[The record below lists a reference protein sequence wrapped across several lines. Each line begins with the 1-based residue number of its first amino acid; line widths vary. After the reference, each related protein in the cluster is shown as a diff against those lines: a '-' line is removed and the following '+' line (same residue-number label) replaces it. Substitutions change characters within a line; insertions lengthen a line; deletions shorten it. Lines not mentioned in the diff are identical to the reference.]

1 MIYINLA
8 DKLLSKAY
16 LFRRIVT
23 LSIEEFQLL
32 AEKLESEWDRREF
45 ERLVSRPDRKKAVG
59 QGRHYEL
66 GNFSNLLL
74 ATLIYLRSNMGYEFL
89 GFLFDVD
96 QSTIK
101 RVVKRVMPL
110 LQDRFIPKTALTK
123 GIRRTNDLDEI
134 LEQYPELEEVIFD
147 GAEMATRRP
156 KKRQKQSYSG
166 KKKRHTKKIQVARD
180 AKQKLIIGVSKPK
193 KGKIHDKKQLEQTNW
208 DKKLPDK
215 VKRRGDSGYQGM
227 DKDKDGNKR
236 DNWVIPHKNTKL
248 HKLDKKQKRENR
260 KNSKERIFVEHSI
273 RGIKIFRRVGGV
285 ISIKLDDWLYN
296 VILASA
302 NLANY
307 KILVRQ
313 GLS

>member
-101 RVVKRVMPL
+101 RVVKRVKKNGYRINFL
-110 LQDRFIPKTALTK
+110 LSRYAWT
-123 GIRRTNDLDEI
+123 
-134 LEQYPELEEVIFD
+134 
-147 GAEMATRRP
+147 
-156 KKRQKQSYSG
+156 
-166 KKKRHTKKIQVARD
+166 
-180 AKQKLIIGVSKPK
+180 
-193 KGKIHDKKQLEQTNW
+193 
-208 DKKLPDK
+208 LP
-215 VKRRGDSGYQGM
+215 
-227 DKDKDGNKR
+227 
-236 DNWVIPHKNTKL
+236 
-248 HKLDKKQKRENR
+248 
-260 KNSKERIFVEHSI
+260 
-273 RGIKIFRRVGGV
+273 
-285 ISIKLDDWLYN
+285 
-296 VILASA
+296 
-302 NLANY
+302 
-307 KILVRQ
+307 
-313 GLS
+313 